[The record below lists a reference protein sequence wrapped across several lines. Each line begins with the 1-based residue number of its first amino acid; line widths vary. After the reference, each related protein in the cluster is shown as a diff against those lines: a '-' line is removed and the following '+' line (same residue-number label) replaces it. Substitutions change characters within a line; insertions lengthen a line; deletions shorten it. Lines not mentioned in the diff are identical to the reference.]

1 MHSRVYISQEW
12 KGQSS
17 QMRSL
22 HSCIPNTCKLS
33 FLRLTPTDAPFR
45 DSNPKIDQN
54 CWKQPSNRWSKPE
67 PRFVEGRDL
76 EMEQFGPLPKW
87 MSAPPD
93 HHCALSAK
101 PHRPPLPT
109 PASSGEQRHRPL
121 LASPVS
127 LTLQTSSSARAS
139 SFEQPS
145 IELWRSVGG
154 WRRWWTSFS
163 STHTH
168 RGREQRRM
176 SPASAAGGRSPRT
189 GLPLLRRSPW
199 SPPWARPDLDGLKK
213 RAAAEDSMRRCGWA
227 MEDSMQ
233 RKWFYVMENEASVGT
248 RSPSIGA
255 LFTVHDR
262 MSGIGLA
269 RMVPPFE

>member
-67 PRFVEGRDL
+67 PILRFVEGRDL

-145 IELWRSVGG
+145 YGEASGAGG
-154 WRRWWTSFS
+154 GGGRASPP
-163 STHTH
+163 HTH
-168 RGREQRRM
+168 REGGSREEWAPHPLQEVALHGRVCRSFADRHGRRPELAPIWMAWRSGRQRRTQCDV
-176 SPASAAGGRSPRT
+176 AVGRWRT
-189 GLPLLRRSPW
+189 RCKGSDSTSWKMKRRLEPGLH
-199 SPPWARPDLDGLKK
+199 
-213 RAAAEDSMRRCGWA
+213 
-227 MEDSMQ
+227 
-233 RKWFYVMENEASVGT
+233 
-248 RSPSIGA
+248 PSE
-255 LFTVHDR
+255 
-262 MSGIGLA
+262 
-269 RMVPPFE
+269 PFSLCMTEWVE